1 VVRPGLPVGLG
12 AGLRPGLGAGLPVGL
27 SRYILVGVGDRPG
40 AGMEGE
46 MSTEGNIRVS
56 DADRDAVAAQLRE
69 HYAQGRLTMD
79 ELNERL
85 DRVFAARTNLELAAV
100 TADLPYASPRGV
112 LPSDQVGGSGPWM
125 GASQYRGDQRGG
137 GTGWSGP
144 GWTGAG
150 GGSGYGY
157 AGRRGAGAILGFI
170 PLILAFWCM
179 VILLGVM
186 GFGLGS
192 GPSLVVILLGALAV
206 LRRLLGLGRR
216 RGTVGRRCGRRRW

>member
-1 VVRPGLPVGLG
+1 
-12 AGLRPGLGAGLPVGL
+12 
-27 SRYILVGVGDRPG
+27 
-40 AGMEGE
+40 MEGQ

-69 HYAQGRLTMD
+69 HYAHGRLTMD
-79 ELNERL
+79 ELNDRL
-85 DRVFAARTNLELAAV
+85 DRVFASRTNLELAAV

-112 LPSDQVGGSGPWM
+112 LPSDRVGGSGPWM

-150 GGSGYGY
+150 GYGY
-157 AGRRGAGAILGFI
+157 RGRRGPGAILGFI
-170 PLILAFWCM
+170 PLILAFWC
-179 VILLGVM
+179 VIILLGAL

-192 GPSLVVILLGALAV
+192 GPSLVVIILGALAV

-216 RGTVGRRCGRRRW
+216 RGPVRRPGCGRRRW